1 MSDLS
6 KPLAGLSPNQLEL
19 LRLRLANVDK
29 KGAERASVPLRAQAR
44 IDNTAPLSF
53 SQQRIW
59 FLNQFTPDTSAYNII
74 RGIRLSGR
82 LSIPAFEQTI
92 NEIVRR
98 HEALRTTFT
107 LKDNQATQI
116 IAPRLTISVPLVS
129 LTDLPVAERE
139 SSLNQLAV
147 EESRRAFVLSHGPLL
162 RITLVRLAET
172 EHALLVTMHHIISD
186 YWSLGIFI
194 RELGALLEAS
204 LAGKQSP
211 LTELSIQYSD
221 YAVWQREW
229 MQGSLLQSQ
238 RSYWQE
244 QLAGYLPLLD
254 LPGQRPPRS
263 ITDLRGRTSTLL
275 LSESLSASLKSL
287 SQQEGCTLTMT
298 LLAAFKLLLHR
309 LTRQSEII
317 LGLTIANR
325 NQPEVDQ
332 LIGFFVNTL
341 ALRTDLSEAR
351 DFRELLRRVRES
363 CLGAYAHQDF
373 PFEKLTEELQP
384 ERKPQR
390 NPFFDILFN
399 SLNASI
405 GGAHLPGLQ
414 VRDLERDDP
423 AAKFILTLNVEEV
436 ARQIGFRAV
445 YQQAAL
451 PTESVTCLLNQ
462 YQYLLEQ
469 IVAEPGA
476 SLSAYS
482 LVTSHDR
489 AKLPDQRVTLPEP
502 QFIPA
507 HELFAWWTTNS
518 PAQIAIRQGEI
529 ECSYAELAS
538 LVADIAGE
546 LEAKHVAP
554 GDVWAVTGTRS
565 VGLIASLLAVLSA
578 GGVILPLDP
587 NLPPQRKQLAL
598 SEAGAKGVLLVGEAT
613 EEEWLSRSTLK
624 IKVDPQTE
632 PVMGS
637 PRFEPLHR
645 STLSPDAPAYIFMT
659 SGTTGLPKAVLGV
672 HKGLSHFLD
681 WERQEF
687 SIGPG
692 DRCAQ
697 LTSLSFDVVLRDIFL
712 PLTSGATLCLPQA
725 AADVLSWLE
734 REQIT
739 LLHAVPTLAE
749 AWLRAATRRVS
760 LSALRWV
767 LFAGEPLTETLINRW
782 RETFPESGEIVNLYG
797 PTETTLAKCF
807 YRIPEEVPPGIQ
819 PVGWPLP
826 QTQALVVSA
835 NGQLCGIGEPGEIV
849 IRTPF
854 RSLGYM
860 NAPEEM
866 RKRFINNP
874 STDDECDLLYLTGDQ
889 GRYRLDGALEILGRL
904 DEQVKIRGVRV
915 EPAEVTALL
924 AQHPAVASCIVVGSQ
939 DEKGEKILVA
949 YIVRAANEGATVN
962 ELRAYLSR
970 QLPMVMVPSVFMFI
984 ERLPLTRNGKVD
996 RQALP
1001 TPRRT
1006 DFYTS
1011 QSFLAPRT
1019 PVEGELTKIWSEVLG
1034 LDRIGAEDNFF
1045 ELGGHSL
1052 MATQVIARAQELF
1065 RIDLPLRN
1073 LFENP
1078 TVAGLAANI
1087 ETMRQSKPAPMPPPI
1102 RPVPLHYE
1110 AAQSREQLIAHVGQL
1125 TDDEVDALLGSMLT
1139 ENESLK

>member
-6 KPLAGLSPNQLEL
+6 KPLAGLSPSQLEL
-19 LRLRLANVDK
+19 LRLRLAKADK
-29 KGAERASVPLRAQAR
+29 KGAERASIPLRAHTR

-53 SQQRIW
+53 AQQRIW

-98 HEALRTTFT
+98 HEALRTTFA
-107 LKDNQATQI
+107 LKDNQPTQL

-129 LTDLPVAERE
+129 LTDLPAAQRE

-147 EESRRAFVLSHGPLL
+147 KESRRAFVLSRGPLL

-172 EHALLVTMHHIISD
+172 EHALLVTMHHIIGD

-194 RELGALLEAS
+194 RELGALLEAY
-204 LAGKQSP
+204 LDGKQSP

-221 YAVWQREW
+221 YSVWQREW

-254 LPGQRPPRS
+254 LPGQRS
-263 ITDLRGRTSTLL
+263 VTDLRGKTSTLL

-309 LTRQSEII
+309 LTRQSDII

-325 NQPEVDQ
+325 NQPEVEQ

-351 DFRELLRRVRES
+351 DFRELLRRVREN

-423 AAKFILTLNVEEV
+423 ESKFILTLNVEEV
-436 ARQIGFRAV
+436 AGQIGFRAV

-451 PTESVTCLLNQ
+451 PTASVTCLLNQ

-476 SLSAYS
+476 SLCAYS
-482 LVTSHDR
+482 LITSHDR
-489 AKLPDQRVTLPEP
+489 AKLPDQRLTLPEP
-502 QFIPA
+502 QFNAA
-507 HELFAWWTTNS
+507 HELFASWAANS
-518 PAQIAIRQGEI
+518 PAQIAIRQGER
-529 ECSYAELAS
+529 ECSYAELAN
-538 LVADIAGE
+538 LVADIASE
-546 LEAKHVAP
+546 LYAKQLAP

-598 SEAGAKGVLLVGEAT
+598 SEARAKGILLVGEAT
-613 EEEWLSRSTLK
+613 EEEWVSRSILK
-624 IKVDPQTE
+624 IEVDPQTK
-632 PVMGS
+632 PVIGA
-637 PRFEPLHR
+637 PRLESVRLPA
-645 STLSPDAPAYIFMT
+645 DAPAYIFMT

-687 SIGPG
+687 SVGPD

-697 LTSLSFDVVLRDIFL
+697 LTNLSFDVVLRDIFL

-725 AADVLSWLE
+725 ADDVLSWLE

-782 RETFPESGEIVNLYG
+782 RETFPESGEIGNLYG

-807 YRIPEEVPPGIQ
+807 YRVPEEVPSGIQ

-866 RKRFINNP
+866 RKRFIKNP
-874 STDDECDLLYLTGDQ
+874 STEDERDLLYLTGDQ

-939 DEKGEKILVA
+939 DDNGEKILVA

-1001 TPRRT
+1001 APRRT

-1087 ETMRQSKPAPMPPPI
+1087 ETMRQSKPAPLPPPI

-1110 AAQSREQLIAHVGQL
+1110 AAQSREQLLAHVGQL